1 MFYEETLFETIMNL
15 EYRDVPYQWDRKLNN
30 QESAKAINE
39 KKFINLRLTNNS
51 TTDLDTF
58 YHDLVKEGSRL
69 DITIERRMK
78 IREELTLIRKQKQL
92 MDKAMSKQDMH
103 S

>member
-1 MFYEETLFETIMNL
+1 MSYEETLFETIMNL

-39 KKFINLRLTNNS
+39 KKFINRRNKNTS
-51 TTDLDTF
+51 TTELDSL

-69 DITIERRMK
+69 DISIERRVE
-78 IREELTLIRKQKQL
+78 IRKELTLIRKQKRL
-92 MDKAMSKQDMH
+92 ME
-103 S
+103 